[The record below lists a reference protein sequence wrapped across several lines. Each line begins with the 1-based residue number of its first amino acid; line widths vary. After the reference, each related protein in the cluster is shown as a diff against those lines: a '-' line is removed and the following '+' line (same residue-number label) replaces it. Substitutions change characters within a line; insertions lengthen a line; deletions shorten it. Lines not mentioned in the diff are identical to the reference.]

1 MTHQFSTNTCI
12 LKKPEKEKYK
22 WYKHDLMTNT
32 NHLKYKQFVEN
43 MDSHFARAKITNF
56 NIIHHQCQGDPLQN
70 SLRYYE
76 TIFDNDFKNYE
87 DRPPNQAISSAVKAD
102 RNDIHFECNLLKSH
116 IKSDIEKDLISNGIF
131 IRKSRKKRD
140 G

>member
-1 MTHQFSTNTCI
+1 MS
-12 LKKPEKEKYK
+12 
-22 WYKHDLMTNT
+22 
-32 NHLKYKQFVEN
+32 
-43 MDSHFARAKITNF
+43 R
-56 NIIHHQCQGDPLQN
+56 GDPLQN

-87 DRPPNQAISSAVKAD
+87 DRPPNQVISSAVKAD